1 MPAWLAAIPVIGGLI
16 DSIGNAIDKNV
27 TSDQERLK
35 LKAEMTSMYVPVL
48 TAVIQAQA
56 TMNELQVK
64 MAEIEAKSE
73 HWLVWSRRPIIAF
86 AAIFNFILAN
96 VLAAFGYAY
105 MDPTEAMYFAM
116 LVNGLDTGSRGIEKL
131 AQTWRNPESIHR

>member
-1 MPAWLAAIPVIGGLI
+1 MTEVYQHPPLNERLATWHRLGLI
-16 DSIGNAIDKNV
+16 DLD
-27 TSDQERLK
+27 L
-35 LKAEMTSMYVPVL
+35 AEANEV
-48 TAVIQAQA
+48 
-56 TMNELQVK
+56 MNN
-64 MAEIEAKSE
+64 AEIEAKSE